1 MNINNH
7 IKDSTQSLYISK
19 NKNSKNMS
27 SQLNQL
33 SSNAEKF
40 SAYKKYRD
48 RGLTGLANLGN
59 TCFINALLQIISH
72 TYELDDI
79 LDGGGYKLKLNKCID
94 SELLLSWDEL
104 RLLMWSE
111 NCTISPGGF
120 VHAIRNTSKL
130 KNNSMF
136 ASISQNDM
144 PEFLTFLFDIFHNAL
159 KRKVSMTIDGRPKNK
174 RDKMA
179 KMCYEMIKKMYT
191 ANYSEIFKI
200 FYGIQVSTLSTSSP
214 LSPSSQIQKEK
225 DEYLSIRPEPFMI
238 ISLPIPREK
247 SNTVTLMD
255 CFDLNCES
263 EYLEGENAW
272 FNETLGKKQNVHKR
286 LVYWS
291 LPDVMILDIKRFEYC
306 LESDSYVK
314 NQTAIR
320 IPVENVDFSKYVEGY
335 SKESYVYDLYGICNH
350 HGDETFGHYTSTVRT
365 ANSKWYNFNDA
376 NVKEVSIG
384 DSEIVGNTPYCLFYR
399 KKTCSKNNE

>member
-1 MNINNH
+1 M
-7 IKDSTQSLYISK
+7 STQLK
-19 NKNSKNMS
+19 S
-27 SQLNQL
+27 S
-33 SSNAEKF
+33 STNAEKF
-40 SAYKKYRD
+40 GAYKKYRD
-48 RGLTGLANLGN
+48 KGITGLANLGN

-72 TYELDDI
+72 TYELSDI
-79 LDGGGYKLKLNKCID
+79 LDGGEYKLKLNKCID

-120 VHAIRNTSKL
+120 VHAIRNISKL

-136 ASISQNDM
+136 STMSQNDV
-144 PEFLTFLFDIFHNAL
+144 PEFLTFLFDVFHNAL

-191 ANYSEIFKI
+191 ANYSEIFKL
-200 FYGIQVSTLSTSSP
+200 FYGIQVSTLST
-214 LSPSSQIQKEK
+214 LSTNQKEK
-225 DEYLSIRPEPFMI
+225 EKEKEEYLSIRPEPFMI
-238 ISLPIPREK
+238 ISLPIPKENSH

-272 FNETLGKKQNVHKR
+272 FNESLGKKQNVHKR

-291 LPDVMILDIKRFEYC
+291 LPEVMILDIKRFEYNP
-306 LESDSYVK
+306 ESDSYVK

-335 SKESYVYDLYGICNH
+335 NKESYVYDLYGICNH

-376 NVKEVSIG
+376 NLKEVVSIG
-384 DSEIVGNTPYCLFYR
+384 NDDIVGNTPYCLFYR
-399 KKTCSKNNE
+399 KRSYSKK

>member
-1 MNINNH
+1 M
-7 IKDSTQSLYISK
+7 STQLK
-19 NKNSKNMS
+19 S
-27 SQLNQL
+27 S
-33 SSNAEKF
+33 STNAEKF
-40 SAYKKYRD
+40 GAYKKYRD
-48 RGLTGLANLGN
+48 KGITGLANLGN

-72 TYELDDI
+72 TYELSDI
-79 LDGGGYKLKLNKCID
+79 LDGGEYKLKLNKCID

-120 VHAIRNTSKL
+120 VHAIRNISKL

-136 ASISQNDM
+136 ATMSQNDV
-144 PEFLTFLFDIFHNAL
+144 PEFLTFLFDVFHNAL

-191 ANYSEIFKI
+191 ANYSEIFKL
-200 FYGIQVSTLSTSSP
+200 FYGIQVSTLST
-214 LSPSSQIQKEK
+214 LSTSQKEK
-225 DEYLSIRPEPFMI
+225 EKEKEEYLSIRPEPFMI
-238 ISLPIPREK
+238 ISLPIPKENSY

-272 FNETLGKKQNVHKR
+272 FNESLGKKQNVHKR

-291 LPDVMILDIKRFEYC
+291 LPEVMILDIKRFEYSP
-306 LESDSYVK
+306 ESDSYVK

-335 SKESYVYDLYGICNH
+335 NKESYVYDLYGICNH

-376 NVKEVSIG
+376 NLKEVVSIG
-384 DSEIVGNTPYCLFYR
+384 NDDIVGNTPYCLFYR
-399 KKTCSKNNE
+399 KRSYSEK